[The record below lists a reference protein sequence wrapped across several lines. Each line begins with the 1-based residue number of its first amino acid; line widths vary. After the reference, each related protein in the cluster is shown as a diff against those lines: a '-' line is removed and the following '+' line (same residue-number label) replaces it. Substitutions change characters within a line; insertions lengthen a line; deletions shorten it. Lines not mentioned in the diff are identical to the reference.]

1 VHLEKLEIFGFKSFA
16 QKLSLEFGPGIT
28 GVVGPNGC
36 GKTNVADAIR
46 WVLGEQSANELRG
59 ASMSDVIFDGTK
71 ARKRLGRAEVMLT
84 IDNSAGYLLSD
95 YSKILIGRKIY
106 RSGESEYSINK
117 TACRLRDIRDLFLDT
132 GIGTRT
138 YSLIERKMVDSVLSD
153 SAGHRRFMFEE
164 AAGIMKYKVRKRSAQ
179 NKLTATESDMQRM
192 ADIIREVEKQV
203 RSLKRQL
210 SQARRHRRYADELK
224 RMELLLGRRD
234 YADWDEIRNASRER
248 TAVLREELSTI
259 EESLRGDEETTA
271 AIRVDLRE
279 RDEAL
284 TNLDAELAGFEARI
298 RDLADGLLVARE
310 RTRSSQLRTEE
321 LDVELI
327 DARADLSLSHEKA
340 ERLEADV
347 ERATAAAQELEA
359 ELLER
364 SSLLTRTE
372 KEYKTLQKDVAGQK
386 QTRLEGLESSA
397 GIKGEL
403 ESFRARLD
411 DLMREHVE
419 IEGALA
425 SARAELSDKET
436 CILEALEEEKLL
448 IDSSRVARAGE
459 KTNSSDLDRAREE
472 LLSAREREARVGGE
486 LASARHK
493 LELLT
498 EIRDGYGGYQDG
510 VRALLSDRSHE
521 ISGLLGTVADIL
533 NVEPSMSRALEAA
546 LAGTVQ
552 YVVTSDLSSARAG
565 ITYLAERELGRA
577 TFIPLSE
584 LASIAHR
591 DIPGGILSSEGVVGS
606 CEDFVT
612 CADEHRTLAWLLLEG
627 AVVVENLDH
636 ALRLAERPDS
646 AGLVFVTRDGEIVSS
661 SGLIGGGRLSSD
673 DAGLLR
679 RQERVLNARRDETRL
694 ESELDRAMTALSEHS
709 SIVERMST
717 DARSAGALV
726 EQAEADLWDAKRKV
740 TELELARTSLA
751 EKADDLTSRRDTL
764 AGRMTSTRSDVAG
777 IAERLAGLSK
787 GEDEV
792 GERLDELQ
800 RNFGDVEKA
809 RERALDTQKSAEVA
823 VASSQ
828 ANLRQLGAERIQV
841 AELATAA
848 RYAIERKTTERTDH
862 ARIAEE
868 LGSKIEEDQRKLGE
882 LRVTRNDLRARCDS
896 TGSESR
902 SLRGRIESIAEANS
916 EARGSRERLQRELHE
931 IELTETELRGRCE
944 ALADRIREDYGID
957 IARLAAQ
964 DAGGSSEGKAVEGE
978 PAEGGVAEGRAPVEE
993 LVDIDAAR
1001 VESERLKARLR
1012 SMGPVNLLALEEY
1025 DEESKRLEFLTGQY
1039 EDLESARTMLAET
1052 IEEINATAKKMFIKT
1067 FELVRQNF
1075 TSMFSRLF
1083 EGGEADLRLL
1093 EPSDPLDSPIE
1104 IVASP
1109 GGKKLGRLSLLSG
1122 GERALTAIA
1131 LLFAIYMVK
1140 PSPFCI
1146 LDEVDAPLD
1155 DSNVKRFIRM
1165 LREFAGRTQF
1175 IVITHNK
1182 VTMQATD
1189 RLYGVTMEESGIS
1202 KVVSVRLDVA
1212 GNEVESEEIAYE
1224 AA

>member
-1 VHLEKLEIFGFKSFA
+1 MHLEKLEIFGFKSFA
-16 QKLSLEFGPGIT
+16 HKLSLEFGPGIT

-84 IDNSAGYLLSD
+84 IDNSAGYLPTD
-95 YSKILIGRKIY
+95 YAKILIGRKIY

-179 NKLTATESDMQRM
+179 NKLAATESDMQRM
-192 ADIIREVEKQV
+192 ADIIGEVEKQV

-224 RMELLLGRRD
+224 RMELLLGRHD
-234 YADWDEIRNASRER
+234 YAEWDEIRNESRER
-248 TAVLREELSTI
+248 TAVLKEELGTI
-259 EESLRGDEETTA
+259 EESLKGDEETTA
-271 AIRVDLRE
+271 SIRVDLRK
-279 RDEAL
+279 RDDAL
-284 TNLDAELAGFEARI
+284 TALDAELAEFEART

-327 DARADLSLSHEKA
+327 GARTDLSLAHEKA
-340 ERLEADV
+340 ERLESEL
-347 ERATAAAQELEA
+347 ERAQAAARELEA

-364 SSLLTRTE
+364 STLLKRTE
-372 KEYKTLQKDVAGQK
+372 SEYRTLQKDVAGQK

-419 IEGALA
+419 IEEARA
-425 SARAELSDKET
+425 SARAELSEKET
-436 CILEALEEEKLL
+436 AILEALEEEKLL

-521 ISGLLGTVADIL
+521 IAGLLGTVADIL

-552 YVVTSDLSSARAG
+552 YVVTSDVPSARAG
-565 ITYLAERELGRA
+565 IAHLAERELGRA

-584 LASIAHR
+584 LGSIAHR
-591 DIPGGILSSEGVVGS
+591 DIPSEILSSEGVIGS
-606 CEDFVT
+606 CEEFVT
-612 CADEHRTLAWLLLEG
+612 CADEHRTLAWFLLEG
-627 AVVVENLDH
+627 AVVVENLDDAVH
-636 ALRLAERPDS
+636 LASRSDS
-646 AGLVFVTRDGEIVSS
+646 AGLVFATRKGEIVSS

-679 RQERVLNARRDETRL
+679 RQERVLNARRDEARL
-694 ESELDRAMTALSEHS
+694 ESELDKAMSAVTEHS

-751 EKADDLTSRRDTL
+751 EKADDLTSRRDGL
-764 AGRMTSTRSDVAG
+764 AERMTATRGDIAG
-777 IAERLAGLSK
+777 IAERLAGLSR
-787 GEDEV
+787 GEDEI
-792 GERLDELQ
+792 GERLQELQ

-809 RERALDTQKSAEVA
+809 RESALDTQRSAEVA

-828 ANLRQLGAERIQV
+828 ANLRQLRVERTQLAE
-841 AELATAA
+841 AA
-848 RYAIERKTTERTDH
+848 ASARSAIERKTTERAEH

-868 LGSKIEEDQRKLGE
+868 LTSRIEEDDRKLGE
-882 LRVTRNDLRARCDS
+882 LRVTRNDLRARCES

-902 SLRGRIESIAEANS
+902 ALRGRIESIAEANS
-916 EARGSRERLQRELHE
+916 DARGSRERLQRELHE
-931 IELTETELRGRCE
+931 IELKETELRGRCE

-957 IARLAAQ
+957 IASLAAR
-964 DAGGSSEGKAVEGE
+964 DDGGGGSPGGELAGRELAEGE
-978 PAEGGVAEGRAPVEE
+978 PAQEE
-993 LVDIDAAR
+993 LVDIEAAR

-1025 DEESKRLEFLTGQY
+1025 DEESKRLEFLTAQY
-1039 EDLESARTMLAET
+1039 EDLERARTMLAET

-1067 FELVRQNF
+1067 FELVRKNF

-1083 EGGEADLRLL
+1083 EGGEADLRLV
-1093 EPSDPLDSPIE
+1093 EPSDPLDSAIE

-1109 GGKKLGRLSLLSG
+1109 RGKKLGRLSLLSG

-1182 VTMQATD
+1182 VTMQAAD

-1202 KVVSVRLDVA
+1202 KVVSVRLDEA
-1212 GNEVESEEIAYE
+1212 RNEVESEEIAYE

>member
-1 VHLEKLEIFGFKSFA
+1 MHLEKLEIFGFKSFA
-16 QKLSLEFGPGIT
+16 HRLSLEFGPGIT

-46 WVLGEQSANELRG
+46 WVLGEQSASELRG

-84 IDNSAGYLLSD
+84 IDNSAGYLPSD

-117 TACRLRDIRDLFLDT
+117 TTCRLRDIRDLFLDT

-192 ADIIREVEKQV
+192 ADIIGEVEKQV

-248 TAVLREELSTI
+248 TTVLREELSTI

-284 TNLDAELAGFEARI
+284 TNLDAELAEFEART

-327 DARADLSLSHEKA
+327 DARADLSLAHEKA

-347 ERATAAAQELEA
+347 EGATVAAQELEA

-364 SSLLTRTE
+364 TSLMKRTE
-372 KEYKTLQKDVAGQK
+372 KEYRTLQKDVAGQK

-425 SARAELSDKET
+425 SARAELSEKET

-510 VRALLSDRSHE
+510 VRALLSDRSH
-521 ISGLLGTVADIL
+521 
-533 NVEPSMSRALEAA
+533 
-546 LAGTVQ
+546 
-552 YVVTSDLSSARAG
+552 
-565 ITYLAERELGRA
+565 
-577 TFIPLSE
+577 
-584 LASIAHR
+584 
-591 DIPGGILSSEGVVGS
+591 
-606 CEDFVT
+606 
-612 CADEHRTLAWLLLEG
+612 
-627 AVVVENLDH
+627 
-636 ALRLAERPDS
+636 
-646 AGLVFVTRDGEIVSS
+646 
-661 SGLIGGGRLSSD
+661 
-673 DAGLLR
+673 
-679 RQERVLNARRDETRL
+679 
-694 ESELDRAMTALSEHS
+694 
-709 SIVERMST
+709 
-717 DARSAGALV
+717 
-726 EQAEADLWDAKRKV
+726 
-740 TELELARTSLA
+740 
-751 EKADDLTSRRDTL
+751 
-764 AGRMTSTRSDVAG
+764 
-777 IAERLAGLSK
+777 
-787 GEDEV
+787 
-792 GERLDELQ
+792 
-800 RNFGDVEKA
+800 
-809 RERALDTQKSAEVA
+809 
-823 VASSQ
+823 
-828 ANLRQLGAERIQV
+828 
-841 AELATAA
+841 
-848 RYAIERKTTERTDH
+848 
-862 ARIAEE
+862 
-868 LGSKIEEDQRKLGE
+868 
-882 LRVTRNDLRARCDS
+882 
-896 TGSESR
+896 
-902 SLRGRIESIAEANS
+902 
-916 EARGSRERLQRELHE
+916 
-931 IELTETELRGRCE
+931 
-944 ALADRIREDYGID
+944 
-957 IARLAAQ
+957 
-964 DAGGSSEGKAVEGE
+964 
-978 PAEGGVAEGRAPVEE
+978 
-993 LVDIDAAR
+993 
-1001 VESERLKARLR
+1001 
-1012 SMGPVNLLALEEY
+1012 
-1025 DEESKRLEFLTGQY
+1025 
-1039 EDLESARTMLAET
+1039 
-1052 IEEINATAKKMFIKT
+1052 
-1067 FELVRQNF
+1067 
-1075 TSMFSRLF
+1075 
-1083 EGGEADLRLL
+1083 
-1093 EPSDPLDSPIE
+1093 
-1104 IVASP
+1104 
-1109 GGKKLGRLSLLSG
+1109 
-1122 GERALTAIA
+1122 
-1131 LLFAIYMVK
+1131 
-1140 PSPFCI
+1140 
-1146 LDEVDAPLD
+1146 
-1155 DSNVKRFIRM
+1155 
-1165 LREFAGRTQF
+1165 
-1175 IVITHNK
+1175 
-1182 VTMQATD
+1182 
-1189 RLYGVTMEESGIS
+1189 
-1202 KVVSVRLDVA
+1202 
-1212 GNEVESEEIAYE
+1212 
-1224 AA
+1224 

>member
-1 VHLEKLEIFGFKSFA
+1 MHLEKLQIFGFKSFA

-71 ARKRLGRAEVMLT
+71 ARKRLGRAEVTLT
-84 IDNSAGYLLSD
+84 IDNSAGYLPTD
-95 YSKILIGRKIY
+95 YAKILIGRKIY

-117 TACRLRDIRDLFLDT
+117 STCRLRDIRDLFLDT

-179 NKLTATESDMQRM
+179 NKLAATESDMQRM
-192 ADIIREVEKQV
+192 ADIIGEVEKQV

-210 SQARRHRRYADELK
+210 SQARRHRRYADELT
-224 RMELLLGRRD
+224 RMELLLGKRD
-234 YADWDEIRNASRER
+234 YAEWDQIRNGSHER
-248 TAVLREELSTI
+248 AVVLREELGAI
-259 EESLRGDEETTA
+259 EEILKGDEETTA

-284 TNLDAELAGFEARI
+284 TTLDAQLIEFEART

-310 RTRSSQLRTEE
+310 RTRSSRLRAEE
-321 LDVELI
+321 LDVELT
-327 DARADLSLSHEKA
+327 DSRADLSLAQEKT

-347 ERATAAAQELEA
+347 ESAAAAAQELEA
-359 ELLER
+359 KLLER
-364 SSLLTRTE
+364 STLLKNIER
-372 KEYKTLQKDVAGQK
+372 EYRTLQTDVAGQK
-386 QTRLEGLESSA
+386 QTKLEGLESSA

-411 DLMREHVE
+411 DLMNEHVG
-419 IEGALA
+419 IEEALA
-425 SARAELSDKET
+425 SARADLSEKEMG
-436 CILEALEEEKLL
+436 ILEALEDEKVL

-459 KTNSSDLDRAREE
+459 KTNSADLDRTREE

-521 ISGLLGTVADIL
+521 IAGLLGTVADIL
-533 NVEPSMSRALEAA
+533 DVEPSMARALEAA
-546 LAGTVQ
+546 LGGAVQ
-552 YVVTSDLSSARAG
+552 YVVTSDISSARAG
-565 ITYLAERELGRA
+565 IAHLAKRGLGRA
-577 TFIPLSE
+577 TFLPLRE
-584 LASIAHR
+584 LGAMTHR
-591 DIPGGILSSEGVVGS
+591 DIPSEILSSEGVIGS
-606 CEDFVT
+606 CEQFVT
-612 CADEHRTLAWLLLEG
+612 CADEHRTLAWFLLEG
-627 AVVVENLDH
+627 SVVVENLDH
-636 ALRLAERPDS
+636 AARLAHRSDS
-646 AGLVFVTRDGEIVSS
+646 TGLAFVTLNGEIVSS
-661 SGLIGGGRLSSD
+661 SGLIGGGRLPSD

-679 RQERVLNARRDETRL
+679 RRERVLNARQDEIRL
-694 ESELDRAMTALSEHS
+694 ESELDKAMRAVSDHS
-709 SIVERMST
+709 SSVERMST

-726 EQAEADLWDAKRKV
+726 EQAEADLWDAKRRV

-751 EKADDLTSRRDTL
+751 EKADDLASRRDGL
-764 AGRMTSTRSDVAG
+764 ADRMAATRRDITG
-777 IAERLAGLSK
+777 IAERLAGLSR

-792 GERLDELQ
+792 GERLDVLQ
-800 RNFGDVEKA
+800 RNFEDVEKT
-809 RERALDTQKSAEVA
+809 RERALEAQRSAEVA

-828 ANLRQLGAERIQV
+828 GNLRQLRAERMQL
-841 AELATAA
+841 AETATAS
-848 RYAIERKTTERTDH
+848 RSAIERKTAERTEH
-862 ARIAEE
+862 VRVAEE
-868 LGSKIEEDQRKLGE
+868 LASKIEEDDRNLGE
-882 LRVTRNDLRARCDS
+882 LQLTRDDLRARCES

-916 EARGSRERLQRELHE
+916 EARESRDRLQRELHE
-931 IELTETELRGRCE
+931 IELRDTELRGRCE
-944 ALADRIREDYGID
+944 ALADRIREDYGIE
-957 IARLAAQ
+957 IASLAGR
-964 DAGGSSEGKAVEGE
+964 DADSPEEASADEASFDVE
-978 PAEGGVAEGRAPVEE
+978 
-993 LVDIDAAR
+993 AAR

-1012 SMGPVNLLALEEY
+1012 SMGPVNLLALDEY
-1025 DEESKRLEFLTGQY
+1025 DEESKRLEFLTAQY
-1039 EDLESARTMLAET
+1039 EDLEKARTMLAET
-1052 IEEINATAKKMFIKT
+1052 IEEINATAKEMFVKT
-1067 FELVRQNF
+1067 FELVRRNF
-1075 TSMFSRLF
+1075 TRMFSRLF

-1093 EPSDPLDSPIE
+1093 EPGNPLDSPIE

-1155 DSNVKRFIRM
+1155 DANVKRFIRM
-1165 LREFAGRTQF
+1165 LREFADRTQF

-1202 KVVSVRLDVA
+1202 KVVSVRLDA
-1212 GNEVESEEIAYE
+1212 ARNEAESEEIAYE